1 MSISLLRSYLDRQ
14 RNTVTDEKTIVKLRD
29 KMTKF
34 VIPADKTPALALTA
48 FQKMAKSVRCIVEL
62 VVFDGIHSFNIV
74 YKVLRKYTS

>member
-14 RNTVTDEKTIVKLRD
+14 TNTVTDEKTIVKLRD

-48 FQKMAKSVRCIVEL
+48 FQKMAKSVRYSRAGCFRWHTQL
-62 VVFDGIHSFNIV
+62 
-74 YKVLRKYTS
+74 